1 MSTPETVGVD
11 LGGTKVLVGVVGE
24 DRKVLYEDQERS
36 AGQGQD
42 ELLETLEREVRE
54 ALEARPNVGAVGLG
68 IPCTIDRERG
78 VAISAVNLP
87 VRDVPIRDRMREQL
101 GIPVFIDNDANV
113 AALAEHRFGA
123 AKGTSDAVML
133 TIGTGIGGG
142 VIIDGELY
150 RGSTGAASEP
160 GHMVIDIDGPPCQGN
175 CPNHGCLETFASGT
189 ALAREG
195 REAAKRDPDSALGK
209 ALAEGGEIVGKT
221 VTDAANAGDPTAI
234 ALVEQAG
241 RWLGVGL
248 TGLANIFEPEVIV
261 LGGGVAK
268 AVGARMLDPAREEL
282 RSRALP
288 PMNEVPVEL
297 ADLGPEAGMVGAAE
311 MARLELEREG

>member
-11 LGGTKVLVGVVGE
+11 LGGTKVLVGVIGE

-36 AGQGQD
+36 AGQSQD
-42 ELLETLEREVRE
+42 ELMETLEREVRE
-54 ALEARPNVGAVGLG
+54 ALEARPNVAAVGLG
-68 IPCTIDRERG
+68 IPCTIDREKG
-78 VAISAVNLP
+78 LAITAVNLP
-87 VRDVPIRDRMREQL
+87 IENLPIRDLMRERL
-101 GIPVFIDNDANV
+101 GIPVFVDNDANV

-160 GHMVIDIDGPPCQGN
+160 GHMVIDFDGPPCQGN

-195 REAAKRDPDSALGK
+195 RAAAEGNPESALGRV
-209 ALAEGGEIVGKT
+209 LAEGGVIDGKA
-221 VTDAANAGDPTAI
+221 VTDAANDRDPVAV
-234 ALVEQAG
+234 AVVEEAG
-241 RWLGVGL
+241 RRLGAGL
-248 TGLANIFEPEVIV
+248 SGLANIFEPEVIV
-261 LGGGVAK
+261 IGGGVAK
-268 AVGARMLDPAREEL
+268 VIGDLMVAPAREEL
-282 RSRALP
+282 RARALR
-288 PMNEVPVEL
+288 PMNETPVRMAE
-297 ADLGPEAGMVGAAE
+297 LGPEAGMVGAAE
-311 MARLELEREG
+311 MARLELEQGG

>member
-11 LGGTKVLVGVVGE
+11 LGGTKILVGVIGE

-42 ELLETLEREVRE
+42 QLLETLEREVRE
-54 ALEARPNVGAVGLG
+54 ALEARPDVAAVGLG

-87 VRDVPIRDRMREQL
+87 IHNVPIRDLMRERL

-123 AKGTSDAVML
+123 AKGTTDAVML

-142 VIIDGELY
+142 VIIDGEVY
-150 RGSTGAASEP
+150 RGATGAASEP
-160 GHMVIDIDGPPCQGN
+160 GHMVIDFDGPPCQGN

-195 REAAKRDPDSALGK
+195 RVAAEREPESALGRV
-209 ALAEGGEIVGKT
+209 LAEGGTIDGKA
-221 VTDAANAGDPTAI
+221 VTDAANDGEPTAL
-234 ALVEQAG
+234 AVVAEAARRLGAG
-241 RWLGVGL
+241 LS
-248 TGLANIFEPEVIV
+248 GLANIFEPDVIV
-261 LGGGVAK
+261 LGGGVTK
-268 AVGARMLDPAREEL
+268 AVGELMIGPARDEL

-297 ADLGPEAGMVGAAE
+297 AELGTEAGMVGAAE
-311 MARLELEREG
+311 MARLELEQGG

>member
-1 MSTPETVGVD
+1 MITPETVGVD
-11 LGGTKVLVGVVGE
+11 LGGTKILVGVVGE

-54 ALEARPNVGAVGLG
+54 ALEARPDVAAVGLG

-87 VRDVPIRDRMREQL
+87 IHNVPIRDLMNDRL
-101 GIPVFIDNDANV
+101 GVPVFIDNDANV

-123 AKGTSDAVML
+123 AKGTTDAVML

-142 VIIDGELY
+142 VIIDGEVY
-150 RGSTGAASEP
+150 RGATGAASEP
-160 GHMVIDIDGPPCQGN
+160 GHMVIDFDGPPCQGN

-195 REAAKRDPDSALGK
+195 RVAAEREPESALGRV
-209 ALAEGGEIVGKT
+209 LAEQGTIDGKA
-221 VTDAANAGDPTAI
+221 VTDAANDGDSV
-234 ALVEQAG
+234 ALAVVAEAG
-241 RWLGVGL
+241 RRLGAGL
-248 TGLANIFEPEVIV
+248 SGLANIFEPDVIV
-261 LGGGVAK
+261 LGGGVTK
-268 AVGARMLDPAREEL
+268 AIGELMAGPAREEL

-297 ADLGPEAGMVGAAE
+297 AELGTEAGMVGAAE
-311 MARLELEREG
+311 MARLELGQGG